1 MFVIPTKVG
10 ISDSKSACKWIQTY
24 ITTMNNDTNS
34 NEVNNKKQIPAFAG
48 IRIAVQKSGRLSD
61 KSLQLL
67 KDCGIK
73 FDNGGRKLSTQ
84 AKNFPME
91 ILFLRDDDIP
101 QYVANGVADLG
112 ILGLNEVEEKDQE
125 VDVIKQLG
133 FAGCRLS
140 LAVQKDV
147 NYTGLEWFNGKKV
160 ASSYTTIVKKFFADK
175 GINATTEEI
184 GGSVE
189 IAPGI
194 GLAEGICDI
203 VSTGSTLIMN
213 GLKEVETVM
222 YSEAVLISNPN
233 LSIEKKE
240 ILDKLTFRIDAVQN
254 AQKSK
259 YILLNAPNDKLEEI
273 SALLPG
279 MKSPTVL
286 PLAEEGWSSLHSVIE
301 ENDFWNVIDQ
311 LKDAGAQGI
320 LVSPIEKLIA

>member
-1 MFVIPTKVG
+1 MTETIK
-10 ISDSKSACKWIQTY
+10 
-24 ITTMNNDTNS
+24 
-34 NEVNNKKQIPAFAG
+34 
-48 IRIAVQKSGRLSD
+48 IAVQKSGRLSER
-61 KSLQLL
+61 SLQLL
-67 KDCGIK
+67 RDCGIK
-73 FDNGGRKLSTQ
+73 FSNGNRKLTSK
-84 AKNFPME
+84 ARNFPLE

-112 ILGLNEVEEKDQE
+112 ILGLNEVEEKAQK

-147 NYTGLEWFNGKKV
+147 NYTDLEWFNGKRV
-160 ASSYTTIVKKFFADK
+160 ATSYPTIVEKFFADK
-175 GINATTEEI
+175 NINATTEEI

-222 YSEAVLISNPN
+222 NSEAVLIANPSLN
-233 LSIEKKE
+233 EQKTAL
-240 ILDKLTFRIDAVQN
+240 LNKLLFRLEAVQN
-254 AQKSK
+254 AKKSK
-259 YILLNAPNDKLEEI
+259 YILLNAPNEKIGEI

-286 PLAEEGWSSLHSVIE
+286 PLAEDGWSSLHSVIDE
-301 ENDFWNVIDQ
+301 EDFWNIIDQ
-311 LKDAGAQGI
+311 LKAAGAEGI
-320 LVSPIEKLIA
+320 LVSGIQKLIV